1 MDDCEK
7 QHYDV
12 IIATPG
18 REIDAEYVKSLLSTI
33 RVLDEKGISYHWA
46 NGQSTIVHVARE
58 KTIGDELAL
67 KKGVLDGVSYNK
79 IFWIDSDIVWEP
91 EDFLALYE
99 SDKDM
104 VSGCYLTANE
114 VNVAAFKEP
123 LGYMLTKHTLT
134 TLGSR
139 EVKVGAVGFGFLAIK
154 NGVFEAMKRPWFGS
168 VDIPYIDV
176 NGDEQIW
183 HCMSEDIAWC
193 YRATQLGFELW
204 LDTHVK
210 LGHMKRRIIK
220 F

>member
-1 MDDCEK
+1 MDDCAK

-18 REIDAEYVKSLLSTI
+18 REIDADYLKSLLSTI
-33 RVLDEKGISYHWA
+33 RVLNEKGISYHWA

-58 KTIGDELAL
+58 KTLADELAV
-67 KKGVLDGVSYNK
+67 KTEILDGVSYNK

-91 EDFLALYE
+91 EDFLEIYN

-104 VSGCYLTANE
+104 VSGCYITANE
-114 VNVAAFKEP
+114 MNVAAFKEP
-123 LGYMLTKHTLT
+123 LGLMLTKTMID

-139 EVKVGAVGFGFLAIK
+139 HVRVGAVGMGFLAIK
-154 NGVFEAMKRPWFGS
+154 QGIYESMNRPWFGS
-168 VDIPYIDV
+168 VDIPYTDV
-176 NGDEQIW
+176 NGDEKIW

-193 YRATQLGFELW
+193 YKATQMGYELW
-204 LDTHVK
+204 LDTQVK
-210 LGHMKRRIIK
+210 VGHMKRRIIE